1 MNINQGNW
9 SLKDYIDSYAVRG
22 NKSYQRLKD
31 LIDKYPL
38 ANLDVIGTAVLK
50 VNKLTGNQIKD
61 GSLVISEEQYDHA
74 VRRMDYAY
82 EILETIDKSSVKGGI
97 MNLIQVV
104 LYCYDYDEV
113 DLRRLKDQIIK
124 NIYICRPWNSID
136 SCFNEIEN
144 LYNRNTSR
152 KIYFYT
158 LYRQEKARRASEAA
172 REQAKDRERVNGGD
186 FAKVPLK
193 DRKHPYAV

>member
-1 MNINQGNW
+1 
-9 SLKDYIDSYAVRG
+9 
-22 NKSYQRLKD
+22 
-31 LIDKYPL
+31 
-38 ANLDVIGTAVLK
+38 
-50 VNKLTGNQIKD
+50 
-61 GSLVISEEQYDHA
+61 
-74 VRRMDYAY
+74 MDYAY